1 MTEPN
6 PAEAEAPIEDVG
18 EGPPEQDTDNPKA
31 VVDENDKLD
40 DFTPHDRENWPDD
53 PPKFEDDLFLPP
65 DEGVK

>member
-18 EGPPEQDTDNPKA
+18 EGPAEHDSDNPKA
-31 VVDENDKLD
+31 VVDENDRLV
-40 DFTPHDRENWPDD
+40 DFISHDGEQWPDD
-53 PPKFEDDLFLPP
+53 LRFEKDLFLPP